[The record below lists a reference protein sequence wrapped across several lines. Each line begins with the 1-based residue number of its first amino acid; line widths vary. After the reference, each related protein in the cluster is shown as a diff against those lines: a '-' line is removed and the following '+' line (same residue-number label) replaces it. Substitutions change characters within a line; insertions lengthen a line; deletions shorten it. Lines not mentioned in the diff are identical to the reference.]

1 MQHEAETARRLR
13 NWLGHRLCLHCL
25 SKGAG
30 ASRAPVAFGSCPPHG
45 QADSAY
51 GSVNPYRLLGPA
63 ARASLGRQARPPS
76 SPSYPEPIRP
86 PRLRGSCR
94 CDNAEADG
102 EQLCLPRVLP
112 SSPPAPPLP
121 RIRSR
126 PPVTRPAAPL
136 PGPCPSATLSTPVPA
151 ASKFQLGVRCR
162 GDSCTGLPPVGPG
175 RKIARRQ
182 SRGSSR
188 VATARSRPRPR
199 AAAALAVSGGNRLC
213 SVYAAEQQ
221 SSQAV
226 AGACWAAP
234 QGRAK
239 WASVGEARQ
248 EFPELRAF
256 SRCYPAPRAR
266 RAAPR
271 RPQPSA
277 GRRGLSRLV
286 PLKSP
291 SQAGG
296 GTPRRHLQ
304 PSAGVQK
311 RARQGTT
318 RRVLASAGS
327 RADARAGFSAM
338 KAELCKH
345 KSSILSRPPGRGRDG
360 QGEAP
365 AGFGGRPA
373 SPPAPV
379 QSRLRQLLL
388 RTAVRLTAQPGPA
401 RPRPALRWYL
411 GLWCRRAGTASRARP
426 AVRRRFETKFLDGIR
441 PGFHSPL

>member
-1 MQHEAETARRLR
+1 M
-13 NWLGHRLCLHCL
+13 
-25 SKGAG
+25 
-30 ASRAPVAFGSCPPHG
+30 
-45 QADSAY
+45 
-51 GSVNPYRLLGPA
+51 PA
-63 ARASLGRQARPPS
+63 ACPSFLTPS
-76 SPSYPEPIRP
+76 STSSPHPIPP
-86 PRLRGSCR
+86 PRYPPR
-94 CDNAEADG
+94 C
-102 EQLCLPRVLP
+102 
-112 SSPPAPPLP
+112 
-121 RIRSR
+121 
-126 PPVTRPAAPL
+126 PVTRSLPL
-136 PGPCPSATLSTPVPA
+136 SDSVHPRPRC
-151 ASKFQLGVRCR
+151 FQIPIGRAQLRCR

-311 RARQGTT
+311 RA
-318 RRVLASAGS
+318 
-327 RADARAGFSAM
+327 
-338 KAELCKH
+338 
-345 KSSILSRPPGRGRDG
+345 
-360 QGEAP
+360 
-365 AGFGGRPA
+365 GGGGA
-373 SPPAPV
+373 
-379 QSRLRQLLL
+379 
-388 RTAVRLTAQPGPA
+388 
-401 RPRPALRWYL
+401 
-411 GLWCRRAGTASRARP
+411 
-426 AVRRRFETKFLDGIR
+426 
-441 PGFHSPL
+441 